1 MKYVMHHLKVFLH
14 SIKKLFLL
22 FHLYLHSD
30 YAVAKECVTEE
41 AKTGCAIG
49 QYINRDLFN
58 PFCTYN
64 TDPPL
69 NSSSINEFIKH
80 FKCFRLIIALL
91 SLSSKMCLLALD
103 K

>member
-1 MKYVMHHLKVFLH
+1 MIAQPHNSVLYCAKEICHSSPETIFMFFQEVF
-14 SIKKLFLL
+14 FLL
-22 FHLYLHSD
+22 FHLHLHRD

-64 TDPPL
+64 TDPAL
-69 NSSSINEFIKH
+69 NTSSNTKFFH
-80 FKCFRLIIALL
+80 HL
-91 SLSSKMCLLALD
+91 
-103 K
+103 

>member
-1 MKYVMHHLKVFLH
+1 LYHIEV
-14 SIKKLFLL
+14 SIGHASLENIFRLILLRSCFLL
-22 FHLYLHSD
+22 FHLHLHRD

-69 NSSSINEFIKH
+69 NSSSNAKFI
-80 FKCFRLIIALL
+80 
-91 SLSSKMCLLALD
+91 
-103 K
+103 